1 MMKRV
6 TSQLPEKSDLA
17 GSELAGQ
24 VLGDAFVSSGK
35 ALISGQ
41 VCGSLRVDKGSEV
54 HIHGQ
59 IIGDL
64 LVEGM
69 AHLHGVVEG
78 KALILGDGQLQRS
91 PGSKVGGKIA
101 K

>member
-1 MMKRV
+1 M
-6 TSQLPEKSDLA
+6 
-17 GSELAGQ
+17 
-24 VLGDAFVSSGK
+24 
-35 ALISGQ
+35 
-41 VCGSLRVDKGSEV
+41 DKGSEV

-69 AHLHGVVEG
+69 VHLHGVVEG
-78 KALILGDGQLQRS
+78 KALILGDGQLERS
-91 PGSKVGGKIA
+91 PGSIVGGKIA